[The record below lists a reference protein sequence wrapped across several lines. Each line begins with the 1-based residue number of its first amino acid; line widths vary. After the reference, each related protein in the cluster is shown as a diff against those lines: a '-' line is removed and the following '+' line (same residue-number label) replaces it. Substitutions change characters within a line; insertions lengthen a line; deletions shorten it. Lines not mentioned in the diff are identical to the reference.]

1 MILKTLIKGSFLA
14 LMLFMPLSQLS
25 GCAKTPALF
34 EVSVTNGT
42 GSGEYAV
49 GENVTIKAN
58 DPEMGKEF
66 SQWSLKGLVIDDLTK
81 PELSFV
87 MPSNDVTAT
96 ALYKDIAYEIT
107 LENCVANKESAKYG
121 EMVTFTA
128 NEYQDQRFTKWNFT
142 GVDTTKLDLT
152 KSPITISMPAN
163 SIKVTAEYKDLYKIT
178 VENGCTTDKEFA
190 DVGEQVTVTKPI
202 AKEGYA
208 TWWVV
213 EGLDVDWPA
222 RQNEVTFTMPA
233 NDVKVGYQ
241 TVLLRFIFTIN
252 GGTATGKTA
261 HSPNSVTD
269 NETGFDY
276 NCDVTITANVPTG
289 KKFVKWTIEGVDTS
303 ALDLSQSTLSFKM
316 PANSVTVTAEYKDLY
331 KITVENGCTT
341 DKEFAD
347 EGEQVTVTKPIAE
360 EGRATRWVVEGLD
373 VDWTASQNEVTF
385 TMPANDVKVGCKTVR
400 LQFIFTINGG
410 TATGTKAFSPS
421 SVIDGETGFDYN
433 CDVTITA
440 NVPTG
445 KKFVNW
451 TIEGVD
457 TSALDLSQ
465 STLSFKMPAN
475 SVTVTA
481 NFKFINH
488 TITIEGGTADKLTAH
503 YGDSV
508 KITAIIP
515 EDKEF
520 VMWEFEGLVPDT
532 LDVTQ
537 KELTFQMPNNNV
549 TVTAVFENKPIR
561 LTFVS
566 NVAESGRL
574 SYLNN
579 ESKKFLVSMG
589 TLGTLPVKYT
599 FEIVGTGT
607 TELSVFDKNGTEVTL
622 VENTITLEKLKE
634 DYVVILTY
642 LGMRMTSFNLKIT
655 ETVVSS

>member
-14 LMLFMPLSQLS
+14 LILFMPLSQLS

-66 SQWSLKGLVIDDLTK
+66 SQWSLNGLVIDDLTK

-128 NEYQDQRFTKWNFT
+128 IDYIGKEFSSWNFK
-142 GVDTTKLDLT
+142 GVDTTNLNLN
-152 KSPITISMPAN
+152 KSPITITMPANDIVVAAVLEDIDYTISVEGGTADKTTAHYGESVTITVNEEIPGRKFVSWSILEGLDSTNLDLTKPELTFIMPACNVYLKALYDFINYNVTIIGGTAQIDDFEEPKTNLLAGYGTIVNIFANESVDKRFIKWTCDNEEVVFNDATSATTQFSMPASDVN
-163 SIKVTAEYKDLYKIT
+163 IVAEFEQLYQIT
-178 VENGCTTDKEFA
+178 VDIGCTTNKQFA
-190 DVGEQVTVTKPI
+190 AEGEEVTVTKPI

-208 TWWVV
+208 TRWVV

-241 TVLLRFIFTIN
+241 KVRLQFIFTIN
-252 GGTATGKTA
+252 GGTATGTKA
-261 HSPNSVTD
+261 LSPNSVTD

-289 KKFVKWTIEGVDTS
+289 KKFVK
-303 ALDLSQSTLSFKM
+303 
-316 PANSVTVTAEYKDLY
+316 
-331 KITVENGCTT
+331 
-341 DKEFAD
+341 
-347 EGEQVTVTKPIAE
+347 
-360 EGRATRWVVEGLD
+360 
-373 VDWTASQNEVTF
+373 
-385 TMPANDVKVGCKTVR
+385 
-400 LQFIFTINGG
+400 
-410 TATGTKAFSPS
+410 
-421 SVIDGETGFDYN
+421 
-433 CDVTITA
+433 
-440 NVPTG
+440 
-445 KKFVNW
+445 W

-520 VMWEFEGLVPDT
+520 VMWEFEGLVADT
-532 LDVTQ
+532 LDITQ
-537 KELTFQMPNNNV
+537 KELTFRMPNNNV
-549 TVTAVFENKPIR
+549 TVTAVFENKPTR

-599 FEIVGTGT
+599 FEIVGTGA
-607 TELSVFDKNGTEVTL
+607 TELSVFDQNGTEVTL
-622 VENTITLEKLKE
+622 VENTITLEKSKE

-642 LGMRMTSFNLKIT
+642 LGMKATSFNLKIT

>member
-58 DPEMGKEF
+58 DPKMGKEF

-241 TVLLRFIFTIN
+241 NVRLQFIFTIN
-252 GGTATGKTA
+252 GGTATGTKA
-261 HSPNSVTD
+261 LSPNSVTD
-269 NETGFDY
+269 SNTGFDY

-316 PANSVTVTAEYKDLY
+316 PANSVTVTA
-331 KITVENGCTT
+331 
-341 DKEFAD
+341 
-347 EGEQVTVTKPIAE
+347 
-360 EGRATRWVVEGLD
+360 
-373 VDWTASQNEVTF
+373 
-385 TMPANDVKVGCKTVR
+385 
-400 LQFIFTINGG
+400 
-410 TATGTKAFSPS
+410 
-421 SVIDGETGFDYN
+421 
-433 CDVTITA
+433 
-440 NVPTG
+440 
-445 KKFVNW
+445 
-451 TIEGVD
+451 
-457 TSALDLSQ
+457 
-465 STLSFKMPAN
+465 
-475 SVTVTA
+475 
-481 NFKFINH
+481 
-488 TITIEGGTADKLTAH
+488 
-503 YGDSV
+503 
-508 KITAIIP
+508 
-515 EDKEF
+515 
-520 VMWEFEGLVPDT
+520 
-532 LDVTQ
+532 
-537 KELTFQMPNNNV
+537 
-549 TVTAVFENKPIR
+549 VFENKPIR
-561 LTFVS
+561 LEFVS
-566 NVAESGRL
+566 NVAESGNL
-574 SYLNN
+574 SFKGG
-579 ESKKFLVSMG
+579 ESKTFVVSMG
-589 TLGTLPVKYT
+589 TLGTLPMKYT
-599 FEIVGTGT
+599 FTVTGLGST
-607 TELSVFDKNGTEVTL
+607 ILQVIDKNGTEMVL
-622 VENTITLEKLKE
+622 IEQSITLDKPRE
-634 DYVVILTY
+634 DYKIILTY
-642 LGMRMTSFNLKIT
+642 KGTKNTLLNLKIT

>member
-107 LENCVANKESAKYG
+107 LENCLANKESAKYG

-213 EGLDVDWPA
+213 EGLDVDWQA

-233 NDVKVGYQ
+233 NDVKIGYQ
-241 TVLLRFIFTIN
+241 TVLLQFIFTIN
-252 GGTATGKTA
+252 GGTATGKKA
-261 HSPNSVTD
+261 LSPNSVTD

-303 ALDLSQSTLSFKM
+303 TLDLLQSTLSFKM
-316 PANSVTVTAEYKDLY
+316 PAN
-331 KITVENGCTT
+331 
-341 DKEFAD
+341 
-347 EGEQVTVTKPIAE
+347 
-360 EGRATRWVVEGLD
+360 R
-373 VDWTASQNEVTF
+373 
-385 TMPANDVKVGCKTVR
+385 
-400 LQFIFTINGG
+400 
-410 TATGTKAFSPS
+410 
-421 SVIDGETGFDYN
+421 
-433 CDVTITA
+433 
-440 NVPTG
+440 
-445 KKFVNW
+445 
-451 TIEGVD
+451 
-457 TSALDLSQ
+457 
-465 STLSFKMPAN
+465 
-475 SVTVTA
+475 VTVTA
-481 NFKFINH
+481 NFEFINH
-488 TITIEGGTADKLTAH
+488 TITIVGGTADKLTAH

-520 VMWEFEGLVPDT
+520 VMWEFEGLVADT
-532 LDVTQ
+532 LDITQ

-549 TVTAVFENKPIR
+549 TVTAVFENKPTR

-574 SYLNN
+574 TYLNN

-599 FEIVGTGT
+599 FEIVGTGAT
-607 TELSVFDKNGTEVTL
+607 KLSVFDQNGTEVTL

-642 LGMRMTSFNLKIT
+642 LGMKTASFNLKIT

>member
-1 MILKTLIKGSFLA
+1 MVLKSLIKGSFLA

-163 SIKVTAEYKDLYKIT
+163 SIIVTAEYKDLYKIT

-241 TVLLRFIFTIN
+241 TV
-252 GGTATGKTA
+252 
-261 HSPNSVTD
+261 
-269 NETGFDY
+269 
-276 NCDVTITANVPTG
+276 
-289 KKFVKWTIEGVDTS
+289 
-303 ALDLSQSTLSFKM
+303 
-316 PANSVTVTAEYKDLY
+316 
-331 KITVENGCTT
+331 
-341 DKEFAD
+341 
-347 EGEQVTVTKPIAE
+347 
-360 EGRATRWVVEGLD
+360 
-373 VDWTASQNEVTF
+373 
-385 TMPANDVKVGCKTVR
+385 R

-410 TATGTKAFSPS
+410 TATGTKALSPN
-421 SVIDGETGFDYN
+421 SVTDNNTGFDYN

-481 NFKFINH
+481 
-488 TITIEGGTADKLTAH
+488 
-503 YGDSV
+503 
-508 KITAIIP
+508 
-515 EDKEF
+515 
-520 VMWEFEGLVPDT
+520 
-532 LDVTQ
+532 
-537 KELTFQMPNNNV
+537 
-549 TVTAVFENKPIR
+549 VFENKPTR

-599 FEIVGTGT
+599 FEIVGTGA
-607 TELSVFDKNGTEVTL
+607 TELSVFDQNGTEVTL

-642 LGMRMTSFNLKIT
+642 LGMRMASFNLKIP